1 MKKLIITISI
11 LSMAILSQAHVADL
25 TLRLGQGGFYDDRS
39 ELGKL
44 GGGQVTLDI
53 KPVKY
58 PVAISFT
65 TEYYTNSNEPTHSY
79 EIAGLFAIN
88 LLYMKKPF
96 KTERVNVFLGGGMG
110 RLGVPKGEDKPDD
123 REIGIVY
130 NLEAGINVRAFWKIG
145 FYGIT
150 KYLYANKE
158 VNNIEVIDF
167 SEFIVLLGITINF
180 GL

>member
-1 MKKLIITISI
+1 MKKLIIIIFI
-11 LSMAILSQAHVADL
+11 LSMAVFSHAHVADL
-25 TLRLGQGGFYDDRS
+25 TLRLGQGGFNDDRS
-39 ELGKL
+39 PQGIL

-58 PVAISFT
+58 PFAISLT
-65 TEYYTNSNEPTHSY
+65 TEYYTNSANPTHSY
-79 EIAGLFAIN
+79 EIAGLLAIN

-96 KTERVNVFLGGGMG
+96 KTERVNVFLGGGLG
-110 RLGVPKGEDKPDD
+110 RLEVPKDDKPDD

-150 KYLYANKE
+150 KYLYAQKE
-158 VNNIEVIDF
+158 KNNIKVIDF
-167 SEFIVLLGITINF
+167 SEFIVLLGITLNF

>member
-1 MKKLIITISI
+1 
-11 LSMAILSQAHVADL
+11 MAILSHAHIANL

-39 ELGKL
+39 SIGKL

-53 KPVKY
+53 KPVNY
-58 PVAISFT
+58 PIAISLT
-65 TEYYTNSNEPTHSY
+65 NEYYTNSANPTHSY
-79 EIAGLFAIN
+79 EIAGLLAIN

-96 KTERVNVFLGGGMG
+96 KTERINVFLGGGLG
-110 RLGVPKGEDKPDD
+110 RLEVPKEEKPDD

-167 SEFIVLLGITINF
+167 SEFIVLLGITVNF